1 MSFSE
6 ELRHTLQTMGFVQLL
21 LVLVFLGGY
30 VLALSGLTGA
40 VGRQRSAA
48 VALAAA
54 VGFALATPAWA
65 IGAMMMVLA
74 VAGVGIFVAGVLA
87 LDRLAARR
95 AADVSGSL
103 AGEAAMADAEPS
115 GRAPLLA
122 RRATGLTVT

>member
-21 LVLVFLGGY
+21 LVLVFLGAY

-54 VGFALATPAWA
+54 VGFAFATPAWA

-74 VAGVGIFVAGVLA
+74 VGRRGA
-87 LDRLAARR
+87 LRGRR
-95 AADVSGSL
+95 A
-103 AGEAAMADAEPS
+103 DARPARCS
-115 GRAPLLA
+115 PCCGPGGGLLPTKA
-122 RRATGLTVT
+122 

>member
-21 LVLVFLGGY
+21 LVLVFLGAY

-40 VGRQRSAA
+40 LGRQRSAA

-54 VGFALATPAWA
+54 VGFAFATPAWA

-74 VAGVGIFVAGVLA
+74 VAGVGLFVAIVLA

-95 AADVSGSL
+95 AGVDVGTL
-103 AGEAAMADAEPS
+103 AAEGAMSETELP
-115 GRAPLLA
+115 GRSALMA
-122 RRATGLTVT
+122 HRATGLTVS